1 MYTVK
6 FDKTRSSFRYLIL
19 DTVGNIFA
27 TIKTKDAA
35 ESYAK
40 LLNEHSPNNA

>member
-6 FDKTRSSFRYLIL
+6 FDSSRSSFRYLVL
-19 DTVGNIFA
+19 DSNGNIFA

-35 ESYAK
+35 QSYAK
-40 LLNEHSPNNA
+40 LLNECSHK